1 MNEFLKIVRERRSA
15 DKFIENE
22 VIPKGDFNDIFTELS
37 LAPSAFN
44 LQHAKYYVVEDK
56 TLTDKIYEA
65 AFKQYKIKT
74 ASATIIVTGN
84 KNAYLSAGEIYEG
97 SMMLGM
103 LDKIQYQIMIDSIN
117 NIYEGWG
124 EAFQHD
130 EAIRNASLSAMLFML
145 LAKNKEWDTCPMIYF
160 DKEKIIKLLNIP
172 ENEVPVV
179 MITMGK
185 MDKSS
190 SKIRGYRK
198 PVDEFVKFYR

>member
-1 MNEFLKIVRERRSA
+1 MYDTLQL
-15 DKFIENE
+15 
-22 VIPKGDFNDIFTELS
+22 NDMLVPELHDI
-37 LAPSAFN
+37 AE
-44 LQHAKYYVVEDK
+44 Q
-56 TLTDKIYEA
+56 LTVSNYKKLE
-65 AFKQYKIKT
+65 KQELI
-74 ASATIIVTGN
+74 
-84 KNAYLSAGEIYEG
+84 
-97 SMMLGM
+97 
-103 LDKIQYQIMIDSIN
+103 DKIQYQIMIDSIN

-198 PVDEFVKFYR
+198 PVAEFVKFY